1 MAVDKQQTRDE
12 RFARVHTDP
21 RFRKA
26 RKDDTKVVLDD
37 RFKDVLQKKKGKK
50 LDRFGRRTSQE
61 DEELQRLYRLE
72 DDEKPSAAKGRD
84 LARGE
89 VELESS
95 SDEEDSDDDTDEE
108 NASDSESDDDRR
120 PVVIGKNRA
129 AVHRAEADESDHSID
144 LDEEQEFDPEVVAQ
158 LDRQASGSSKQRE
171 QIARGDDTCRIAVV
185 NMDWDHVHAQD
196 LYKVFASLVN
206 LQATRSP
213 VDALMNQDS
222 HASHEALTA
231 VHGQVK
237 SVRVYV
243 SDFGRERLAKEDLEG
258 PPRSIFKSTDQDTNT
273 SYQVDEGAEFDEEA
287 LRKYQLER
295 LRYYYAIATFDSK
308 QSARFVYNQIDGT
321 EMERS
326 ANLFDLRFVPD
337 DMTFPDGEQGRDA
350 DFREEAL
357 HDTNHYEGLDYKTD
371 ALRHSRV
378 RLTWDMD
385 DPRRMKVTH
394 AAHRKGQDLQE
405 DEVKTYLAS
414 DSEDEDKDSAQSRD
428 RLRSLLTAQQP
439 SAFDDAVDEESMYQP
454 KSKNDKTDMQITFVP
469 ALAPNAEKTQ
479 PIEEETTIQR
489 YLRKQKEKREKKKAK
504 AQLKAPSDQDPAVPT
519 TNDKTTQQSTED
531 TLTPDF
537 QDAFFASDQEMDLEE
552 ALRQELDSKS
562 PKSSTSKSKSRKQ
575 KAPQAIDQKLA
586 SDDQTSDV
594 SGSDNEQHFSLQDIV
609 RAEKLQNRKLSKH
622 QRKREAKREAKRTPL
637 LQPNFA
643 IDTKD
648 PRFAAV
654 KQDHRFAIDPN
665 HPGFVKTAG
674 MQKLLEESRQRSK
687 SSIDVPPT
695 NANPDSKERSS
706 SSTGGSDLAALVSSV
721 KRHAPVADRRTK
733 KPRS

>member
-1 MAVDKQQTRDE
+1 MAVDKQPTRDE

-72 DDEKPSAAKGRD
+72 DEKKPSVAKGHD

-95 SDEEDSDDDTDEE
+95 SDEEDSDDDTDQESV
-108 NASDSESDDDRR
+108 SDSESQDDRR
-120 PVVIGKNRA
+120 PVVIGKNPA
-129 AVHRAEADESDHSID
+129 AVRRAEAYDSDHSID
-144 LDEEQEFDPEVVAQ
+144 LNEEQEFDPEVVAQ

-213 VDALMNQDS
+213 ADALMAQDS
-222 HASHEALTA
+222 HSSHQALNA

-258 PPRSIFKSTDQDTNT
+258 PPRSIFKSTDDQDTNA
-273 SYQVDEGAEFDEEA
+273 SHQVEEGAEFDEEA

-357 HDTNHYEGLDYKTD
+357 NDTNHYEGLDYKTD

-394 AAHRKGQDLQE
+394 AAHRKGQDFQE

-414 DSEDEDKDSAQSRD
+414 DSEDEDKNSAQSRD

-454 KSKNDKTDMQITFVP
+454 KSKDHDTDMQITFVP
-469 ALAPNAEKTQ
+469 ALASNAEKAK
-479 PIEEETTIQR
+479 PIEEETTMER
-489 YLRKQKEKREKKKAK
+489 YLRKQKERREKKKAK
-504 AQLKAPSDQDPAVPT
+504 AQLKAPSQQDSPAPT
-519 TNDKTTQQSTED
+519 TDEKTTQESTEN
-531 TLTPDF
+531 TVTPDF
-537 QDAFFASDQEMDLEE
+537 QDAFFASDQEMDFDE
-552 ALRQELDSKS
+552 ALRQELEAS
-562 PKSSTSKSKSRKQ
+562 PPKSRKQ
-575 KAPQAIDQKLA
+575 KAPQARDEKPVPDEQIE
-586 SDDQTSDV
+586 DV

-648 PRFAAV
+648 PRFTAL

-687 SSIDVPPT
+687 SSNDVPPT
-695 NANPDSKERSS
+695 DANPTSREKSS
-706 SSTGGSDLAALVSSV
+706 SSTPGSDLAALVSSI
-721 KRHAPVADRRTK
+721 KRNAPVADRRTK